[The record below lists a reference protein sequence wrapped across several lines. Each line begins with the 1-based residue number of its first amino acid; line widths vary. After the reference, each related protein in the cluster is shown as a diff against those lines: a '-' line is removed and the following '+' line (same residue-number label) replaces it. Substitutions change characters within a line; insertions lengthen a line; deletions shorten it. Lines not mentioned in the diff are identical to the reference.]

1 MKLNYLKFHVPRRSG
16 LSNGTTG
23 INKLDGNS
31 LASSSNGRTISKNE
45 VDKVSLSRDLLSGS
59 SKERLKGNNKYV
71 FTS

>member
-1 MKLNYLKFHVPRRSG
+1 MLEFNIPCRSG

-31 LASSSNGRTISKNE
+31 LPDSSNGRAIPKNDT
-45 VDKVSLSRDLLSGS
+45 DKVSLSRVMMAGS

-71 FTS
+71 FIPSSCF